1 MIKCLTNESVSQGR
15 KQSLWK
21 WCKTHELFR
30 ASLFPSGN
38 LFIRDFKTGPTRHHA
53 DAEPLR
59 HIGLYHMQ
67 NIEDIKTP
75 REESTKHVPTQPR
88 TDDSEAQKPAGA
100 DRDDAAVAKPS
111 AADDSSSAERL
122 EGASSADALVD
133 PDTAAQPV
141 TAAKPAVTTAPPV
154 SVTTKAAPK
163 TNADSRAS
171 HGSSKKSP
179 STSADPNAKP
189 KPKKATIGSSEKT
202 AKPRTTMSKE
212 TDGTQDK
219 ASGTSIMRIK
229 PSIHSLVKPSGRSSS
244 KAITKR
250 TSRSKFRAN
259 GGKPTQAKK
268 KQPAAEQSASSLQK
282 PAPTHAVTR
291 AKRQQAKSAANTPA
305 KPTGKLTATAA
316 PRIKET
322 KSPAKHIATPKLP
335 EPSNIAASVRSFFED
350 HRDLPQR
357 ALDDVLSAKDW
368 IQENAHTVK
377 IIAPITVAVIYIIA
391 SLFFSSH
398 YLPGTTINADDVSFR
413 SAETATAIAKDK
425 VEGYSLKV
433 SGDGLNSTIQTSD
446 IGLSLDEGVYRDD
459 AASHLPGWLWL
470 FRLFGDRTYQVG
482 GGVSYDKEK
491 VDSVISSAVTSVNE
505 KATLPKDASITYDKK
520 KSSFVAVDEKGG
532 TAIEPDSA
540 IAAVER
546 GVSMLLAQVE
556 LGDAELQQPKLH
568 ASAPEMDGAIKK
580 ANALLELKLPL
591 LVNNK
596 TIETVDKNLL
606 QSWITLDDTYTPQGD
621 LDAITAWAKKDLSAE
636 VDTVGT
642 VRTYTR
648 PNDGK
653 RIEVYG
659 GGTYGWNMSSAD
671 LGKIICE
678 RLRDKSDEPIELP
691 MQSKGEVF
699 THGMQD
705 WGPRFVDVD
714 LGEQYVR
721 MFDESSNVIMESEC
735 VSGNMSEGNDTV
747 TGVFY
752 LEDKQSPAVLI
763 GLDNDG
769 DGLPDYETD
778 VQYWMPFYGGYG
790 IHDALWR
797 NSFGGD
803 AFQYDGSHGC
813 VNLPYYAAEILYGLI
828 KVGDTVVVHW

>member
-1 MIKCLTNESVSQGR
+1 
-15 KQSLWK
+15 
-21 WCKTHELFR
+21 
-30 ASLFPSGN
+30 
-38 LFIRDFKTGPTRHHA
+38 
-53 DAEPLR
+53 
-59 HIGLYHMQ
+59 MQ

-88 TDDSEAQKPAGA
+88 TDDPEAQKPAGA

-111 AADDSSSAERL
+111 AADDASSAERL

-154 SVTTKAAPK
+154 SATAKAAPK
-163 TNADSRAS
+163 ANANARAA
-171 HGSSKKSP
+171 HASSKEGP
-179 STSADPNAKP
+179 NASADPNAKP
-189 KPKKATIGSSEKT
+189 KPKKATLGSSEKT

-212 TDGTQDK
+212 TAGTQDK
-219 ASGTSIMRIK
+219 ASGTSIMRVK
-229 PSIHSLVKPSGRSSS
+229 PSSRSLVKPSGRSSS
-244 KAITKR
+244 KAIAKR
-250 TSRSKFRAN
+250 TSRSRVKAN
-259 GGKPTQAKK
+259 GGRPAPAKK
-268 KQPAAEQSASSLQK
+268 RQPAREQSASSLQK
-282 PAPTHAVTR
+282 PAPMQAITR
-291 AKRQQAKSAANTPA
+291 SKKHQAKSAAAAPVKPA
-305 KPTGKLTATAA
+305 GKPTAA
-316 PRIKET
+316 AALRMKGT
-322 KSPAKHIATPKLP
+322 KPSGKHIATPKLP
-335 EPSNIAASVRSFFED
+335 ELNDVAASLTDVAASARSFCEE

-357 ALDDVLSAKDW
+357 AKENVLDVVDW

-377 IIAPITVAVIYIIA
+377 IVVPIGVALIYIVA

-398 YLPGTTINADDVSFR
+398 YLPGTTINADDVSLR
-413 SAETATAIAKDK
+413 SVEAATAIAKDK

-433 SGDGLNSTIQTSD
+433 SGDGLDSTIQTSD
-446 IGLSLDEGVYRDD
+446 INLSLDEGAYRDD

-470 FRLFGDRTYQVG
+470 FRLFGERSYQVG

-505 KATLPKDASITYDKK
+505 KATPPKDASITYDKK

-532 TAIEPDSA
+532 TVIETDSA

-568 ASAPEMDGAIKK
+568 ASAPEMDGAIKQ

-642 VRTYTR
+642 VRTFTR